1 MGNLDVVHR
10 EKFGT
15 LLGIAEG
22 GVEVYSSHYPSADR
36 TDLPNRQAYR
46 SYVDGVFMG
55 YKWQCVELARRWL
68 YTNRGYVFDDIA
80 MAYDIFRL
88 RFVTVTADNTKLAL
102 KSFANGA
109 RRRPEPG
116 CLLIWNEGG
125 EFDVTGHV
133 AVVSEV
139 YDDKIRV
146 VEQNVEDKIWPD
158 GQSWS
163 RELAVTLEA
172 DGSYWIDCT
181 YEDAGI
187 LGWVIQTDDATHAEV
202 IEDVD
207 PRLFDLEL
215 RTVPDRAQSGEG
227 WLDPA
232 ASDEAAYI
240 QSMEGCRLAEDD
252 ADRFKYLCLTETANQ
267 ELKRATNELHA
278 MFMHATNF
286 VLQDDELLRR
296 FNLPPAIW
304 SRLHQSWDNRR
315 NEMITGRFDFS
326 MSARGLKV
334 YEYNC
339 DSASCHMET
348 GKVQDLWAQHYGCRD
363 GRSAGVRLH
372 RELVDAW
379 KESAAGS
386 FLHIMQ
392 DRDLEETYHAQYMKS
407 AIEAAGIP
415 CTIIKGVSS
424 LTWGDD
430 GQVADADGRH
440 IDWVWKTWAWE
451 TALDE
456 IREQISDDEENLRL
470 HKTIDRTTQA
480 PRLVDV
486 LLRPEVMVFE
496 PLWTLIPSNK
506 AILPVLWMLY
516 PDHPYL
522 LKSTFE
528 LDDDLRATGY
538 VVKPIVGRCGHNI
551 SIYDADENLITETA
565 GNFEERDQ
573 IYQELF
579 ALPKLDGKNV
589 QVCTFTAS
597 GTYAGACIRADA
609 AGIITVDSDILPLR
623 VVADPN

>member
-1 MGNLDVVHR
+1 VGNLDVVHR

-15 LLGIAEG
+15 LLGVAAG
-22 GVEVYSSHYPSADR
+22 AVDVYSSHYPSADR

-68 YTNRGYVFDDIA
+68 YLNKGYVFDDIA

-88 RFVTVTADNTKLAL
+88 RFVTVIEDNSRLPL
-102 KSFANGA
+102 HSFANGA
-109 RRRPEPG
+109 RRYPEPG

-133 AVVSEV
+133 AVVTEV
-139 YDDKIRV
+139 FDDRIRV
-146 VEQNVEDKIWPD
+146 IEQNVEDKLWPD

-163 RELAVTLEA
+163 RELAVTL
-172 DGSYWIDCT
+172 DGDGGYWIDCT

-187 LGWVIQTDDATHAEV
+187 MGWVIQTDDAAHAVV
-202 IEDVD
+202 IEDID
-207 PRLFDLEL
+207 AALYDLIARE
-215 RTVPDRAQSGEG
+215 VSDAGQPGDG
-227 WLDPA
+227 WLDQA
-232 ASDEAAYI
+232 APDAAAYI
-240 QSMEGCRLAEDD
+240 QSMQGCKLATDD
-252 ADRFKYLCLTETANQ
+252 AERFKYLCLTESANQ
-267 ELKRATNELHA
+267 EIKRATNELHA

-286 VLQDDELLRR
+286 VLQDDELLQR

-304 SRLHQSWDNRR
+304 PRIHQSWDNRR

-326 MSARGLKV
+326 LSARGLKV

-348 GKVQDLWAQHYGCRD
+348 GKVQELWAQHYGCED
-363 GRSAGVRLH
+363 GRSAGIRLH

-379 KESAAGS
+379 KESAAGA

-392 DRDLEETYHAQYMKS
+392 DRDLEETYHAQYMKT

-415 CTIIKGVSS
+415 CAIIKGISS

-430 GQVADADGRH
+430 GQVADSDGRH

-451 TALDE
+451 TALDD
-456 IREQISDDEENLRL
+456 IRAQISEDEENLRL
-470 HKTIDRTTQA
+470 HKTIDRATQP

-522 LKSTFE
+522 LKSSFD
-528 LDDDLRATGY
+528 LDDELRATGY
-538 VVKPIVGRCGHNI
+538 VAKPIVGRCGHNI
-551 SIYDADENLITETA
+551 AIYDTDDNLVSETT

-573 IYQELF
+573 IYQERF
-579 ALPKLDGKNV
+579 PLPKIDGKNV

-597 GTYAGACIRADA
+597 GTYAGACVRVDADD
-609 AGIITVDSDILPLR
+609 IITVDSDILPLR
-623 VVADPN
+623 IIPDPV